1 MTESDERT
9 QVHDPDLVGLVQL
22 ADAYGLEYDLVLTLA
37 GQVVQGTLV
46 SARTFSS
53 EMADVVQGED
63 PDGTL
68 RSSMATRFRHRAERL
83 EDFGAA
89 SKLGELDPD
98 GPEGDDLPTLP
109 DVEFVHLRDAAVSGV
124 PGRLALWR
132 GRLDA
137 VTGWTLGGFIESD

>member
-1 MTESDERT
+1 MTESDEAT
-9 QVHDPDLVGLVQL
+9 QGNDPDLVGLVQL

-63 PDGTL
+63 PEGTL
-68 RSSMATRFRHRAERL
+68 RSSMAARFRHRAKRL
-83 EDFGAA
+83 EEFGAA
-89 SKLGELDPD
+89 SKLGELDPE

-109 DVEFVHLRDAAVSGV
+109 DVEFVHLRDASVSGV
-124 PGRLALWR
+124 AGRLSLWR

-137 VTGWTLGGFIESD
+137 VAGWTLGGFAESD

>member
-9 QVHDPDLVGLVQL
+9 QGLDPDLVGLVQL

-46 SARTFSS
+46 SARSFSS
-53 EMADVVQGED
+53 EIADAVQGED

-68 RSSMATRFRHRAERL
+68 RSSMATRFRRRAERL
-83 EDFGAA
+83 EEFGAA
-89 SKLGELDPD
+89 SKLGDLDPD
-98 GPEGDDLPTLP
+98 GPEGDDLPVLP
-109 DVEFVHLRDAAVSGV
+109 DVEFVHLRDASVSGV
-124 PGRLALWR
+124 TGRLSLWR

-137 VTGWTLGGFIESD
+137 VTGWTLGGFVAAD

>member
-9 QVHDPDLVGLVQL
+9 QGNDPDLVGLVQL

-37 GQVVQGTLV
+37 GQVV

-63 PDGTL
+63 PEGTL
-68 RSSMATRFRHRAERL
+68 RSSMADRFRHRAKRL
-83 EDFGAA
+83 EEFGAA
-89 SKLGELDPD
+89 SKLGELDPE

-109 DVEFVHLRDAAVSGV
+109 DVEFVHLRDASVSGLA
-124 PGRLALWR
+124 GRLSLWR

-137 VTGWTLGGFIESD
+137 VTGWTLGGFVESD